1 MNSWEQKSFVKR
13 TDPND
18 PSYIKPRADGEF
30 NLILKEKNRIK
41 KKRKKN
47 VTNSTQQNEH
57 CAQLSQDTNIPK
69 INLKLKME
77 ETNNLVNPFDIKFE
91 MEEQIFQLKLK

>member
-1 MNSWEQKSFVKR
+1 MSLKT
-13 TDPND
+13 TDPNY
-18 PSYIKPRADGEF
+18 PLYIKPRADGEF
-30 NLILKEKNRIK
+30 FFISKDKNRIK